1 MTVCMNEKD
10 VLKEQVEGSVAY
22 VCGSNKMKFSQLS
35 PIWKVQL
42 LNDVSVCIMV
52 FQRNSTSRICV
63 YISY

>member
-10 VLKEQVEGSVAY
+10 VLEEQVEGSGAY
-22 VCGSNKMKFSQLS
+22 VCGSNKLKFSHLS
-35 PIWKVQL
+35 PIWKIQL

-52 FQRNSTSRICV
+52 FQRSSTSRICV